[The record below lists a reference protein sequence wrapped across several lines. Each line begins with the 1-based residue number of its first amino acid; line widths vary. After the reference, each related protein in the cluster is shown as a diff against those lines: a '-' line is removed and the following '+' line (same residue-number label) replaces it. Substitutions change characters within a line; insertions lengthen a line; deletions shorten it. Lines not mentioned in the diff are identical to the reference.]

1 MRRFDW
7 DRDGWFILAVL
18 VVALVLLAGRCNPA
32 TGAQRNA
39 PPEPDCYVEW
49 PAGVAVCE

>member
-18 VVALVLLAGRCNPA
+18 VVALVLAGRCNPA